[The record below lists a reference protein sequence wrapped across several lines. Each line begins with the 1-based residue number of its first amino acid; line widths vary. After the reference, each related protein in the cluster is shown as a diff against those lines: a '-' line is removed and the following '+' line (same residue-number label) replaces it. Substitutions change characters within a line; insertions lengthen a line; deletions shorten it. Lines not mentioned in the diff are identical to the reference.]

1 VENHILNSA
10 LSQRPPNGLTWVALL
25 AKVYI
30 QPSHPGSLL
39 STSIIAL
46 ARSSPC
52 HNLAA
57 VVYDPVALVQ
67 LLHLPWPQLLSS
79 HLVLLPLLGFKS
91 NPLFLLQTQ
100 QYQLL
105 LKDCVYDLVRGS
117 QWSLVP
123 ARFHLRG
130 DGHILGCGPAKFC
143 SM

>member
-1 VENHILNSA
+1 MGCFTSKSIHTA
-10 LSQRPPNGLTWVALL
+10 LSPWFPPLNL
-25 AKVYI
+25 
-30 QPSHPGSLL
+30 PSFAP
-39 STSIIAL
+39 

-67 LLHLPWPQLLSS
+67 LPHLPWPQLLSS
-79 HLVLLPLLGFKS
+79 HLVLLPLLGFES
-91 NPLFLLQTQ
+91 NPLFLLQAQ

-123 ARFHLRG
+123 ARLHLRG
-130 DGHILGCGPAKFC
+130 DGHILGCGPAKLLLDVE
-143 SM
+143 